1 MLDSFVRS
9 PRWWR
14 TEIPTKIILSKDGIG
29 DLFALLEKELL
40 EKKKKRPFFILD
52 SALSSQEKFKP
63 VLERGK
69 DGQSKSLFLFDA
81 TASEPRTRDVDALVQ
96 ETIRECGE
104 EPDVFV
110 GIGGGGT
117 MDLAKAVG
125 ICLKNPKSAADYQG
139 WGFDMARGSD
149 VWVVPTLNGTGAE
162 LTPIAVLRGPQKKL
176 GINTPFV
183 APRIAIVDPQLSEG
197 VKKFN
202 RFYTMMDCYFH
213 HYEITLSKTSAPDA
227 ILDAEDGLKLSR
239 SVLSRD
245 LSEYDLETAIQ
256 SARGSILGGS
266 STIGGRV
273 GASHAISYG
282 LSNASPTLPHSVAVT
297 ISMLGL
303 ADLYRD
309 GGRDETLRF
318 LEINRLPVPLA
329 KDYGVDASHVENM
342 VKTALGMEKLWL
354 SHFGEGWE
362 KAVTEDFLR
371 DVYTKIV
378 AAK

>member
-1 MLDSFVRS
+1 V
-9 PRWWR
+9 
-14 TEIPTKIILSKDGIG
+14 LSKDGIG
-29 DLFALLEKELL
+29 DLFSLLEKE
-40 EKKKKRPFFILD
+40 KKRPFFILD
-52 SALSSQEKFKP
+52 SALAGQKKFKP
-63 VLERGK
+63 ILERGT
-69 DGQSKSLFLFDA
+69 GAGGENSLFLFDA
-81 TASEPRTRDVDALVQ
+81 TAAEPRTGDVDALVK
-96 ETIRECGE
+96 TIRERESGG

-110 GIGGGGT
+110 GVGGGGT

-125 ICLKNPKSAADYQG
+125 LCLKNPRSAADYQG
-139 WGFDMARGSD
+139 WGFEMARGAD

-162 LTPIAVLRGPQKKL
+162 LTPIAVLRGPRKKL
-176 GINTPFV
+176 GINTPLA
-183 APRIAIVDPQLSEG
+183 APRTAVVDPQLSEG
-197 VKKFN
+197 AGKFN

-213 HYEITLSKTSAPDA
+213 HYEITRSKTSAKDA

-245 LSEYDLETAIQ
+245 LSEYGLETAIL
-256 SARGSILGGS
+256 SAQASILGGS

-282 LSNASPTLPHSVAVT
+282 LSNAGPTLPHSVAVT

-309 GGRDETLRF
+309 GGYDETLRF
-318 LEINRLPVPLA
+318 LEINRFPVPRA
-329 KDYGVDASHVENM
+329 RDYGIGASDVGKMVE
-342 VKTALGMEKLWL
+342 TALGMDKLWL

-362 KAVTEDFLR
+362 KTVTEDFLR

-378 AAK
+378 A

>member
-1 MLDSFVRS
+1 MENMLDRFVRS

-14 TEIPTKIILSKDGIG
+14 TEIPTQIVLSKDGIG
-29 DLFALLEKELL
+29 DLFARLEKE
-40 EKKKKRPFFILD
+40 KKRPFFILD
-52 SALSSQEKFKP
+52 GALSGQEKFKS
-63 VLERGK
+63 VLERAR
-69 DGQSKSLFLFDA
+69 DGNALFLFDA
-81 TASEPRTRDVDALVQ
+81 TASEPRTGDVDALVKAIH
-96 ETIRECGE
+96 EREGG

-125 ICLKNPKSAADYQG
+125 ICLKNPKSAAEYQG
-139 WGFDMARGSD
+139 WGFDMVRGAD

-183 APRIAIVDPQLSEG
+183 APQAAIIDPRLSVG
-197 VKKFN
+197 AKKFN

-213 HYEITLSKTSAPDA
+213 HYEITLSKTSARDA
-227 ILDAEDGLKLSR
+227 ILDAEDGLALSR

-256 SARGSILGGS
+256 SAKGSVLGGS

-282 LSNASPTLPHSVAVT
+282 LSNSAPTLPHSVAVT

-303 ADLYRD
+303 AGLYRD
-309 GGRDETLRF
+309 GGYDETLRF
-318 LEINRLPVPLA
+318 LEVNSFPVPRA
-329 KDYGVDASHVENM
+329 KDYGIDTSQIDKM
-342 VKTALGMEKLWL
+342 VKTALGMDKLWQ
-354 SHFGEGWE
+354 SHFGEDWE
-362 KAVTEDFLR
+362 KSVTEDFLR

-378 AAK
+378 AGN

>member
-1 MLDSFVRS
+1 MKDMLDSFVRS

-14 TEIPTKIILSKDGIG
+14 TEIPTQIVLSKDGIG
-29 DLFALLEKELL
+29 DLFALLEKE
-40 EKKKKRPFFILD
+40 KKRPFFILD
-52 SALSSQEKFKP
+52 SALSAQEKFKP

-69 DGQSKSLFLFDA
+69 NGQSNSLFLFEA
-81 TASEPRTRDVDALVQ
+81 TASEPRTGDVDALVK
-96 ETIRECGE
+96 TIRERGE

-139 WGFDMARGSD
+139 WGFDMARGAD

-176 GINTPFV
+176 GINTPLV
-183 APRIAIVDPQLSEG
+183 APRTAVVDPQLSEG
-197 VKKFN
+197 ARKFN

-245 LSEYDLETAIQ
+245 LSEYGLETAIQ
-256 SARGSILGGS
+256 SAKGSILGGS

-303 ADLYRD
+303 AGLYRD
-309 GGRDETLRF
+309 GGYDETLRF
-318 LEINRLPVPLA
+318 LEINSLPVPRA
-329 KDYGVDASHVENM
+329 KDYGIDSSHVEKM
-342 VKTALGMEKLWL
+342 VKTALGMDKLWL

-378 AAK
+378 TN